1 MANED
6 PFETFELGDAVMT
19 PNDVGVITGRI
30 DRNGEI
36 GLVVSISTIFTPEQ
50 VAPFGLQMRHAAEM
64 ATTANPAIRSAKEP
78 WSLGNPLQGIEAL

>member
-19 PNDVGVITGRI
+19 PNGVGVITGRI

-50 VAPFGLQMRHAAEM
+50 VAPFGLQMRHACAAAVDQVNNLNFERAM
-64 ATTANPAIRSAKEP
+64 ESAY
-78 WSLGNPLQGIEAL
+78 PLQGSEAL